1 MRARFNSELDENIAS
16 LIFKHLNLLDLCL
29 SKAVCKNWRYLIS
42 QKPRKKLKFK
52 KDFCETLVEYDRS
65 EYVSAVERWTTF
77 YGALRFSWFD
87 HDIFM
92 AAKKRGAIY
101 SFLFFYRIRKQ
112 EVPIHNGI
120 WLICANFPNLWEQI
134 LLPVI
139 SLNSVLRG
147 AFFWSAVWDAKID
160 FLDWLY
166 QKRFGLD
173 CCDDYFNDDD
183 DDNTWID
190 FNELTEEMFE
200 SLRHLYTKDLM
211 TKDFWKAYSSK
222 IWKSIYEFW
231 KNSDKNS
238 KKDIDSFLKLIEI
251 CKEVPEDAC
260 DQATPEEHAQF
271 SHLCGCEK
279 VVSFKKRK
287 K

>member
-1 MRARFNSELDENIAS
+1 MRARFNSELDGNIAS
-16 LIFKHLNLLDLCL
+16 LIFKHLSRLDLCL
-29 SKAVCKNWRYLIS
+29 SKAVCRDWWRLIS
-42 QKPRKKLKFK
+42 QKHRGKLLFK
-52 KDFCETLVEYDRS
+52 KYFCETLVEYDRP
-65 EYVSAVERWTTF
+65 EYISAVEIWTLF
-77 YGALRFSWFD
+77 PDKSMLSFD

-101 SFLFFYRIRKQ
+101 SFLLYYRLKRK

-134 LLPVI
+134 LLPVL
-139 SLNSVLRG
+139 SLNPVLCG
-147 AFFWSAVWDAKID
+147 ALFWSAVWDAKTD

-166 QKRFGLD
+166 QKRFGLG
-173 CCDDYFNDDD
+173 CCDDYFNDGD

-190 FNELTEEMFE
+190 FNELTEEMFGA
-200 SLRHLYTKDLM
+200 LRHLYTKDLM
-211 TKDFWKAYSSK
+211 KKDFWKTYSSK
-222 IWKSIYEFW
+222 MWKSIYEFW

-238 KKDIDSFLKLIEI
+238 KKYIDSFLKLIEI

-260 DQATPEEHAQF
+260 DRASPEEHALF

-279 VVSFKKRK
+279 VFFFKKRK